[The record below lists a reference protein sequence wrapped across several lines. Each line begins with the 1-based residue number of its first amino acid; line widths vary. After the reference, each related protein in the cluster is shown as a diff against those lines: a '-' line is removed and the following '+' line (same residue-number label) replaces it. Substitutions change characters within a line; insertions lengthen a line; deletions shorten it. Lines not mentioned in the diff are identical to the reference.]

1 MSLGPG
7 GITYTINCLII
18 CGFPGIGKTTTF
30 NEIKMNMV
38 TARAVDMDVKDYGTT
53 NGINVADPA
62 AYVREIEAKS
72 KDNALIMCT
81 CDPEVRAKLREAHL
95 FYAVVAPEFPP
106 NIAQGL
112 PPQLRPDPL
121 QRAMYMKRFDPTV
134 IGTNTKAGQT
144 LAGEGYT
151 QAIIELF
158 NDPMP
163 HIVAPFI
170 NKQVINQVWSM
181 VEQTCRQYI
190 NPDQL
195 MGMGIQ
201 QSTPQMLEKIKDAM
215 GGKLPP
221 NLMMPDGTNANPV
234 GPNAPGVV
242 K

>member
-7 GITYTINCLII
+7 GITYSINCLII

-30 NEIKMNMV
+30 NEIKSNMI
-38 TARAVDMDVKDYGTT
+38 TARVVDMDVQNYGTT
-53 NGINVADPA
+53 NGIDVADPA
-62 AYVREIEAKS
+62 AYVREIKAKS
-72 KDNALIMCT
+72 ADHALIMCS
-81 CDPEVRAKLREAHL
+81 CDPVVREKLREAQL

-106 NIAQGL
+106 AIAEKMPIG
-112 PPQLRPDPL
+112 LRPDPL
-121 QRAMYMKRFDPTV
+121 QRAMYMKRFEGV
-134 IGTNTKAGQT
+134 KTNTKAGKT
-144 LAGEGYT
+144 LQGEGYT

-170 NKQVINQVWSM
+170 NKQVINQVWTM

-190 NPDQL
+190 NPNQL

-201 QSTPQMLEKIKDAM
+201 QSTPQMLEKVKEAF

-221 NLMMPDGTNANPV
+221 NLITPEGVNASPT
-234 GPNAPGVV
+234 GPNAPG
-242 K
+242 KH